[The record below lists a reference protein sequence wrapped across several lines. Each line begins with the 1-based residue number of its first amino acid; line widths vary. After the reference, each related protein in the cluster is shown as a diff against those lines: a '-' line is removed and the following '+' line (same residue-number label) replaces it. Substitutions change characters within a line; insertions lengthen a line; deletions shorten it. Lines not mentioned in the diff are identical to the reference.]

1 MNICVVGTGYVGLV
15 TGAVFADLGNDVLC
29 VDNQPEKVAALQ
41 GGKMPIYEPGL
52 EEMVGRNVADSRL
65 AFTTD
70 LGAAIRRSLII
81 FITVGTPPKADG
93 ETDLS
98 AVEKV
103 AGAIGQAM
111 EKYTVIVNKSTV
123 PVGTGDFVRDVI
135 AKSQRQRVPFDVVS
149 NPEFLREGS
158 AIEDTLRPDRIV
170 IGAPN
175 QQVAMT
181 LLELYAPLER
191 PMIITDVPSAEMIK
205 YASNAFLSTKISFIN
220 AIANICELA
229 GADVTQVIKAVGLDA
244 RIGHA
249 FLQAGLGYGGSCFP
263 KDSDSLVHTAAT
275 LGYDFRLLRAAI
287 DVNRERAEHF
297 VAMITKA
304 LSPLDDRVIAVLGL
318 AFKPNTDDMR
328 EAKSVEV
335 ISRLRGLGARIR
347 AYDPVAIPNAR
358 RELPVDVTYCDS
370 AYESATGADALA
382 LVTEWNEFKF
392 LNLERLRARAAR
404 RHRVHRRRRSRR
416 PDPSLRQPGVARRL
430 SRAADPDPEGRR
442 PRHLPRARPGQSEE
456 RALSPGVDVRGLRRS
471 ARAPPARGLLGQR
484 QPDRPARCVR
494 RGQALRRGHHDGV
507 PWRPRRGHPHRQ
519 DLQHVRP
526 QDETERR
533 PRDSGIHVPGH
544 HRQAAHRLR

>member
-41 GGKMPIYEPGL
+41 AGKMPIYEPGL
-52 EEMVGRNVADSRL
+52 EEMVGRNVADARL

-70 LGAAIRRSLII
+70 LAAAVRRALII

-93 ETDLS
+93 ETDLG
-98 AVEKV
+98 AVEQV
-103 AGAIGQAM
+103 AAAIGRAM

-135 AKSQRQRVPFDVVS
+135 ARHQRQRVPFDVVS

-229 GADVTQVIKAVGLDA
+229 GADVTQVMKGMGLDA
-244 RIGHA
+244 RIGPA

-263 KDSDSLVHTAAT
+263 KDTVSLAHTAAT
-275 LGYDFRLLRAAI
+275 LGYRFDLLRAVVDINTERSAHFVSI
-287 DVNRERAEHF
+287 IERAMAPIH
-297 VAMITKA
+297 TR
-304 LSPLDDRVIAVLGL
+304 RVAVLGL
-318 AFKPNTDDMR
+318 AFK
-328 EAKSVEV
+328 
-335 ISRLRGLGARIR
+335 
-347 AYDPVAIPNAR
+347 
-358 RELPVDVTYCDS
+358 
-370 AYESATGADALA
+370 
-382 LVTEWNEFKF
+382 
-392 LNLERLRARAAR
+392 
-404 RHRVHRRRRSRR
+404 
-416 PDPSLRQPGVARRL
+416 
-430 SRAADPDPEGRR
+430 
-442 PRHLPRARPGQSEE
+442 
-456 RALSPGVDVRGLRRS
+456 
-471 ARAPPARGLLGQR
+471 
-484 QPDRPARCVR
+484 
-494 RGQALRRGHHDGV
+494 
-507 PWRPRRGHPHRQ
+507 
-519 DLQHVRP
+519 
-526 QDETERR
+526 
-533 PRDSGIHVPGH
+533 
-544 HRQAAHRLR
+544 

>member
-41 GGKMPIYEPGL
+41 AGKMPIYEPGL
-52 EEMVGRNVADSRL
+52 EEMVGRNVADARL

-70 LGAAIRRSLII
+70 LAAAVRRALII

-93 ETDLS
+93 ETDLG
-98 AVEKV
+98 AVEQV
-103 AGAIGQAM
+103 AAAIGRAM

-135 AKSQRQRVPFDVVS
+135 ARHQRQRVPFDVVS

-220 AIANICELA
+220 AIANVCELA

-244 RIGHA
+244 RIGPA

-263 KDSDSLVHTAAT
+263 KDTDSLVHTAAS
-275 LGYDFRLLRAAI
+275 LGYKFDLLRAVV
-287 DVNRERAEHF
+287 DVNAGRTTHFLSVIERALAPMH
-297 VAMITKA
+297 T
-304 LSPLDDRVIAVLGL
+304 RRIAILGL

-328 EAKSVEV
+328 EARSIEV
-335 ISRLRGLGARIR
+335 ITRLVELGATVS
-347 AYDPVAIPNAR
+347 AYDPVAMTNAR
-358 RELPVDVTYCDS
+358 KVLPTLVEYADS
-370 AYESATGADALA
+370 PYAAAAGADGVALI
-382 LVTEWNEFKF
+382 TEWNEFKF
-392 LNLERLRARAAR
+392 LNLERLRTAM
-404 RHRVHRRRRSRR
+404 RR
-416 PDPSLRQPGVARRL
+416 PVVFDGRNLWEAERMRRL
-430 SRAADPDPEGRR
+430 GFDYYSVGRK
-442 PRHLPRARPGQSEE
+442 P
-456 RALSPGVDVRGLRRS
+456 
-471 ARAPPARGLLGQR
+471 
-484 QPDRPARCVR
+484 
-494 RGQALRRGHHDGV
+494 
-507 PWRPRRGHPHRQ
+507 
-519 DLQHVRP
+519 VRP
-526 QDETERR
+526 
-533 PRDSGIHVPGH
+533 S
-544 HRQAAHRLR
+544 

>member
-15 TGAVFADLGNDVLC
+15 TGAVFADLGNDVVC

-41 GGKMPIYEPGL
+41 AGKMPIYEPGL
-52 EEMVGRNVADSRL
+52 EEMVGRNVADARL

-70 LGAAIRRSLII
+70 LAAAVRRALII

-93 ETDLS
+93 ETDLG
-98 AVEKV
+98 AVEQV
-103 AGAIGQAM
+103 AAAIG
-111 EKYTVIVNKSTV
+111 
-123 PVGTGDFVRDVI
+123 R
-135 AKSQRQRVPFDVVS
+135 
-149 NPEFLREGS
+149 

-275 LGYDFRLLRAAI
+275 LRYDFRLLRAAI

-297 VAMITKA
+297 VAMMAKA

-318 AFKPNTDDMR
+318 AFKPNSDDMR

-358 RELPVDVTYCDS
+358 RELPADVTYCDS
-370 AYESATGADALA
+370 AYEAATGADALA

-392 LNLERLRARAAR
+392 LNLERVRALMR
-404 RHRVHRRRRSRR
+404 RPVVFDGRNAWEPERMRRLGFEYHSIGRRS
-416 PDPSLRQPGVARRL
+416 V
-430 SRAADPDPEGRR
+430 
-442 PRHLPRARPGQSEE
+442 LPA
-456 RALSPGVDVRGLRRS
+456 
-471 ARAPPARGLLGQR
+471 
-484 QPDRPARCVR
+484 
-494 RGQALRRGHHDGV
+494 
-507 PWRPRRGHPHRQ
+507 
-519 DLQHVRP
+519 
-526 QDETERR
+526 
-533 PRDSGIHVPGH
+533 
-544 HRQAAHRLR
+544 